1 MKTYM
6 TVHVITM
13 KDGKFLLLQRAK
25 HRTNPGTWNVVTGH
39 VREKESAEDAAL
51 RELKEET
58 NLEGKLVKTGEPFWV
73 DQGDIRWIVV
83 PSLINT
89 DDISQFKMDESES
102 QGFKWIGLDDEMIKH
117 GIGLKKDLQILELI

>member
-6 TVHVITM
+6 TVHVIAM

-89 DDISQFKMDESES
+89 DDISHLRWMRVNRKASS
-102 QGFKWIGLDDEMIKH
+102 GL
-117 GIGLKKDLQILELI
+117 GLMTK